1 MALTYDQIS
10 AITEKKFIPKM
21 VDNIFNTNALLKKL
35 KAKEKPQSGG
45 DKVICPLEYAQASAS
60 GWYQGAETV
69 DTTDSEVITARLW
82 PLAAWAALNNRVK
95 SVEAEIA
102 NTEVNLRIKELRS
115 P

>member
-21 VDNIFNTNALLKKL
+21 VDNIFNQNALLKKL

-45 DKVICPLEYAQASAS
+45 DKVIVPLEYAQASAA

-69 DTTDSEVITARLW
+69 DTTDNEVITATAVTL
-82 PLAAWAALNNRVK
+82 
-95 SVEAEIA
+95 
-102 NTEVNLRIKELRS
+102 LRS
-115 P
+115 TLLWEKYRMLKRLFVTP

>member
-82 PLAAWAALNNRVK
+82 PLAA
-95 SVEAEIA
+95 
-102 NTEVNLRIKELRS
+102 
-115 P
+115 